1 MIAIEVNFLTHRYVA
16 TAHHDRRRHEW
27 PPDPARVFSALVATW
42 ADADDPDPSERAALE
57 WLEVQPPPAVVASGA
72 VSRKVVS
79 HFVPVNDASVISPSS
94 YRNRAEK
101 IEEFS
106 DALTDALS
114 ESEGEVTRTVRGIQT
129 RIRKKRDVSDLVTQ
143 PGNKRPKSA
152 VEMLPSG
159 YGNYYWREKKHG
171 ENKETITTGRPK
183 QERSFPSVT
192 PDVPRVTYL
201 WSADPPAALKHALD
215 GLLALVTRLGH
226 SSSLVSC
233 RLTADPPDPTFVPGD
248 GLKVMRSVRRG
259 QLLALER
266 VYEQHKADKPRSL
279 PFAPVRYRA
288 VSAVTDGVSNLRS
301 DTAGEWL
308 VFEFRPGSRNFPATR
323 AVEIATTLRKAIFRY
338 AADPLPEGLSGHQTG
353 GVPSTRA
360 HVGFLALP
368 WVGHAHADGRL
379 MGVAI
384 GVPDS
389 VDGGSKRALLRAV
402 GAWEQAACPLALTFG
417 RDGVIEMERLIGS
430 SALATL
436 RPQLWHR
443 PSRRW
448 VSATPVALPAHPG
461 RLTGGTASA
470 RGAAW
475 RRAEQAVI
483 DSCRHVGL
491 PEPASVV
498 VSLDP
503 FVAGALPAFMFP
515 AFHQRGSNGQPVA
528 RRLVHVAVT
537 FDRPLEGPLALGA
550 GRYIGLG
557 LMRPSHIED
566 GGDE

>member
-57 WLEVQPPPAVVASGA
+57 WLEAQAPPAVVASGA

-79 HFVPVNDASVISPSS
+79 YFVPVNDASVISPS
-94 YRNRAEK
+94 YYWERAER

-106 DALTDALS
+106 DALTDALF
-114 ESEGEVTRTVRGIQT
+114 ESDGEVTRTVRGIKT
-129 RIRKKRDVSDLVTQ
+129 KIRRQRDVSTLVT
-143 PGNKRPKSA
+143 GAGSTNVKSA
-152 VEMLPSG
+152 LQLLPD
-159 YGNYYWREKKHG
+159 
-171 ENKETITTGRPK
+171 GRGK
-183 QERSFPSVT
+183 QERWFPSVT
-192 PDVPRVTYL
+192 PVEPRIAYIWAT
-201 WSADPPAALKHALD
+201 DPAQSIASALD
-215 GLLALVTRLGH
+215 RLLSRVTRLGH

-233 RLTADPPDPTFVPGD
+233 RLTDDPPAPTYVPGD

-259 QLLALER
+259 QLAALER
-266 VYEQHKADKPRSL
+266 AYEEHKAVKPRAL

-288 VSAVTDGVSNLRS
+288 VSAVTDGVQNLRS

-389 VDGGSKRALLRAV
+389 VDGGSKRALLRGV

-430 SALATL
+430 SALVTL
-436 RPQLWHR
+436 RPQLWRR

-491 PEPASVV
+491 LEPTDVA

-503 FVAGALPAFMFP
+503 FITGSLPAFRFP
-515 AFHQRGSNGQPVA
+515 AFHQRGRDGKPAA
-528 RRLVHVAVT
+528 RRLVHASIT
-537 FDRPLEGPLALGA
+537 FDRSVSGPLVLGA
-550 GRYIGLG
+550 GRYLGLG
-557 LMRPSHIED
+557 LMWPLRIED
-566 GGDE
+566 SSHE

>member
-1 MIAIEVNFLTHRYVA
+1 MIAIEVNFLTRRYVA

-42 ADADDPDPSERAALE
+42 ADADAPDPGERAALE
-57 WLEVQPPPAVVASGA
+57 WLEAQPPPAVVASDA
-72 VSRKVVS
+72 VNRKVVS
-79 HFVPVNDASVISPSS
+79 YFVPVNDASVVAPSS
-94 YRNRAEK
+94 YRKRAES
-101 IEEFS
+101 IEELS
-106 DALTDALS
+106 DALTDALF
-114 ESEGEVTRTVRGIQT
+114 ESEGEITRAVRGIQT
-129 RIRKKRDVSDLVTQ
+129 KIRRQRDVSALVAGAGST
-143 PGNKRPKSA
+143 NVKSA
-152 VEMLPSG
+152 LELLPG
-159 YGNYYWREKKHG
+159 
-171 ENKETITTGRPK
+171 GRGK
-183 QERSFPSVT
+183 QERWFPSVT
-192 PDVPRVTYL
+192 PAEPRVTYV
-201 WSADPPAALKHALD
+201 WSADPAQDLASALD
-215 GLLALVTRLGH
+215 RLLSRVARLGH

-233 RLTADPPDPTFVPGD
+233 RLTEDPPAPTYVPGD

-259 QLLALER
+259 QLVALER
-266 VYEQHKADKPRSL
+266 AHEQHKAVKPRAL

-288 VSAVTDGVSNLRS
+288 VSAATDGVQCLRA

-338 AADPLPEGLSGHQTG
+338 AADPLPEGLSGHQPG
-353 GVPSTRA
+353 GGPSTRA

-368 WVGHAHADGRL
+368 WVGHTHADGRL

-389 VDGGSKRALLRAV
+389 VDGESKRALLRAMGV
-402 GAWEQAACPLALTFG
+402 WEQAACPLSLTFG
-417 RDGVIEMERLIGS
+417 PNGVLEMERLIGS
-430 SALATL
+430 SALVTL
-436 RPQLWHR
+436 RPQPWRR
-443 PSRRW
+443 PSQRW
-448 VSATPVALPAHPG
+448 VSVIPVALPTHPG

-491 PEPASVV
+491 PEPADVV

-515 AFHQRGSNGQPVA
+515 AFRQRGSNGEPVA

-550 GRYIGLG
+550 GRYVGLG

>member
-1 MIAIEVNFLTHRYVA
+1 MIAVEVNFLTRRYVA

-42 ADADDPDPSERAALE
+42 ADADGPDPSERAALE
-57 WLEVQPPPAVVASGA
+57 WLEAQPPPAVVASDA

-79 HFVPVNDASVISPSS
+79 YFVPVNDAAVISPSS
-94 YRNRAEK
+94 YRKRAER

-106 DALTDALS
+106 DALTDALF
-114 ESEGEVTRTVRGIQT
+114 ESEGEVTRTVQGIKT
-129 RIRKKRDVSDLVTQ
+129 KIRRQRDVAPFVAGAGSTNV
-143 PGNKRPKSA
+143 KSA
-152 VEMLPSG
+152 LQLLPD
-159 YGNYYWREKKHG
+159 
-171 ENKETITTGRPK
+171 GRGK
-183 QERSFPSVT
+183 QERWFPSVT
-192 PDVPRVTYL
+192 PLEPRIVYIWATR
-201 WSADPPAALKHALD
+201 PAQSIASALD
-215 GLLALVTRLGH
+215 RLLSRVTRLGH

-233 RLTADPPDPTFVPGD
+233 RLTEDPPAPTFVPGD

-259 QLLALER
+259 QLVALER
-266 VYEQHKADKPRSL
+266 AHEQHKAVKPRAL

-288 VSAVTDGVSNLRS
+288 VSAVTDGVQYLRA

-338 AADPLPEGLSGHQTG
+338 AADPLPEGLSGHQPS

-384 GVPDS
+384 GVPDGLG
-389 VDGGSKRALLRAV
+389 DESKRALLRAV
-402 GAWEQAACPLALTFG
+402 GTWEREASPLRLVLGHQGA
-417 RDGVIEMERLIGS
+417 VEMERPIDS
-430 SALATL
+430 SALVTL
-436 RPQLWHR
+436 RPQPWRR
-443 PSRRW
+443 PSQRW
-448 VSATPVALPAHPG
+448 VSVIPVALPTHPG

-503 FVAGALPAFMFP
+503 FVAGSLPAFMFP
-515 AFHQRGSNGQPVA
+515 AFHQRGSNGEQIA

-557 LMRPSHIED
+557 LMRPAHLE
-566 GGDE
+566 GCGDE